1 LRSFQIII
9 LQTFLLAI
17 IINNNIG
24 KYLLTRQNIQKE
36 RNCEFLVK
44 GHYFKVGLIPK
55 AISIHKIPFSQMKFI
70 DKSILCQT
78 FINFEAF
85 NQFLGIYK
93 NNLFL

>member
-24 KYLLTRQNIQKE
+24 KYLLTRQNIKKE

-44 GHYFKVGLIPK
+44 GHYFNVGLIPK
-55 AISIHKIPFSQMKFI
+55 AISIHKIPFGQMKLI

-85 NQFLGIYK
+85 YQFLGVFK
-93 NNLFL
+93 NN